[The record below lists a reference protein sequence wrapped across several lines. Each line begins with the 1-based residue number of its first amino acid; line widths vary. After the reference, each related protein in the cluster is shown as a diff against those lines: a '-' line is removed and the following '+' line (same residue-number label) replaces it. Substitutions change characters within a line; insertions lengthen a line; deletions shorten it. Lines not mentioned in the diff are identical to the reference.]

1 VIVEADSTA
10 RMSRIL
16 RGAGPMEH
24 SSILELVTVRGDGE
38 GDRSPLGAS
47 AACPHQ
53 RRNRVMPMAVSTEPF
68 TVIAGH
74 GASQD
79 ARERA
84 YDPAIDPSWPGR
96 LLSMDAR
103 VESRHREIAITA
115 RRLKRQ
121 RVRVTQLGTPLV
133 EWPE

>member
-1 VIVEADSTA
+1 MIVEADSIA

-16 RGAGPMEH
+16 RGAGPLEP
-24 SSILELVTVRGDGE
+24 SCLLELVTVCADGV
-38 GDRSPLGAS
+38 GARSRLGAG
-47 AACPHQ
+47 AACP
-53 RRNRVMPMAVSTEPF
+53 RRNRVMPVAVRTNPF

-74 GASQD
+74 GAPQD
-79 ARERA
+79 AHECA
-84 YDPAIDPSWPGR
+84 CDPAIDPSWPGG

-115 RRLKRQ
+115 RRLKWQ